1 MNDPVYNR
9 MRELSWRQKLT
20 DAEEVEV
27 RAWLEAHPDSQVDW
41 EAEAG
46 LNQALARLP
55 DAPVASNFTARVLQT
70 VARETTAEARRG
82 RVKQRGWQS
91 RLAWLP
97 KAAVALIILGA
108 GLFSYHSVVAAR
120 RSGLAHSVTAVS
132 NVASLP
138 SPEIL
143 QDFEAIRALNR
154 APPADEQ
161 LLALLQ

>member
-27 RAWLEAHPDSQVDW
+27 RAWLEAHPESQADW

-46 LNQALARLP
+46 LNEALARLP
-55 DAPVASNFTARVLQT
+55 DAAVASNFTARVLQT
-70 VARETTAEARRG
+70 VVREASAQARG
-82 RVKQRGWQS
+82 GGPKQRGW
-91 RLAWLP
+91 RTWLAWLP
-97 KAAVALIILGA
+97 KAAAATIILGA
-108 GLFSYHSVVAAR
+108 GLFSYHSIVTAR
-120 RSGLAHSVTAVS
+120 RSGLAQSVTAVS
-132 NVASLP
+132 NVVSLP

-143 QDFEAIRALNR
+143 QDFEAIRALNQ

-161 LLALLQ
+161 LLALLR